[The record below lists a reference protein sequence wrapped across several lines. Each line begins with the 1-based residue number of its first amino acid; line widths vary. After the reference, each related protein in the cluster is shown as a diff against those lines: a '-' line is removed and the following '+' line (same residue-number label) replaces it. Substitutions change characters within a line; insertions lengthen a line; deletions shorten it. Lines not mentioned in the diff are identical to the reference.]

1 MKRVDHGSAWSP
13 CSEILR
19 FMFVRSEKSITSQQA
34 TSANSRAAWKARLS
48 GDGQFKQDGNE
59 TRSLHQFLS
68 RSGAAKATFPA
79 PQPTNSKAAAV
90 SLPVSKTF
98 FRVVP
103 VSTCDCPGKETACVQ
118 KETACVQKETACV
131 QLVPLFV
138 LFWQTA
144 GRRHMESVVVQCGVR
159 TGICRRICET

>member
-79 PQPTNSKAAAV
+79 PQPTNSKARCRIFA
-90 SLPVSKTF
+90 SFQDF
-98 FRVVP
+98 FRAVP
-103 VSTCDCPGKETACVQ
+103 VSTCDCPG
-118 KETACVQKETACV
+118 KETACV

-144 GRRHMESVVVQCGVR
+144 GRRHMESVVVQCGVTTR
-159 TGICRRICET
+159 ICRRICET